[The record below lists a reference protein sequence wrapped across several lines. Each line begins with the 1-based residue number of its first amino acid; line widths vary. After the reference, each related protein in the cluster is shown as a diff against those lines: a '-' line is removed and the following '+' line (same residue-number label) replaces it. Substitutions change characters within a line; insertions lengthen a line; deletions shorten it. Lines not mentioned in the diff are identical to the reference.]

1 MSRKGIRQYIQQEY
15 KIIDEYQ
22 NIYSIKSLCEY
33 MSVSRSGYYKWKYL
47 TRPFEVIVSDMT
59 AFKVKGIYYE
69 LTMYFSAWNKEIAG
83 YMDQYLVK
91 AILDYIMMV

>member
-1 MSRKGIRQYIQQEY
+1 
-15 KIIDEYQ
+15 
-22 NIYSIKSLCEY
+22 

-83 YMDQYLVK
+83 YMD
-91 AILDYIMMV
+91 